1 MPFETLDAINEL
13 LYEEKEAAY
22 NMVAEAQR
30 KIDPE
35 LLVDGGKG
43 LTRRD
48 FKMPQ
53 KRARGPPAG
62 MSLDNDD
69 PWPAGRH
76 NFVEGEDG
84 DAAWERW
91 KASLNHCQKRIAK
104 QYRQKIKSI
113 RKWFQWSLL
122 PKFGKHHESR

>member
-1 MPFETLDAINEL
+1 MPLETLDAINEL
-13 LYEEKEAAY
+13 LFGEKETAY

-35 LLVDGGKG
+35 LLGDGAKG

-48 FKMPQ
+48 FETPQ
-53 KRARGPPAG
+53 KRGRRPPTG

-76 NFVEGEDG
+76 SFVEGEDG
-84 DAAWERW
+84 DATWERW
-91 KASLNHCQKRIAK
+91 EASLNHCTMRINRSDQKK
-104 QYRQKIKSI
+104 LESV
-113 RKWFQWSLL
+113 RKWHKCSLL